1 LRYGSREFNGKF
13 TGCVSSADAGII
25 PHMDAQQPRRNF
37 LAARIQVRLDQL
49 GFTARAASIKA
60 GLKPDAIRN
69 IVRGKSQNPRGDTLR
84 SLAQALDCSVRYLV
98 DDDLIEDT
106 PSDDYLPPNLSPPGY
121 APVPYIAVRAAAGG
135 GRYIEEEVLG
145 PPKYFEEALLRELR
159 AQPRDLRAI
168 EVEGQSMEPP
178 LQNGDQVLVDTR
190 KISVVE
196 PGLFVLFDG
205 DGIVC
210 KWVERAHDSAPRK
223 LRLKSENPRFD
234 SYDVVA
240 ERAQIIGRVI
250 WFARR
255 L

>member
-1 LRYGSREFNGKF
+1 
-13 TGCVSSADAGII
+13 
-25 PHMDAQQPRRNF
+25 MDAQQPRRNI
-37 LAARIQVRLDQL
+37 LAARIQVRLDRL

-84 SLAQALDCSVRYLV
+84 SLARALECSVQYLV
-98 DDDLIEDT
+98 SGDDLTEDT
-106 PSDDYLPPNLSPPGY
+106 PSDDYLPPNLPTLTMSPPGY

-168 EVEGQSMEPP
+168 EVEGQSMEP
-178 LQNGDQVLVDTR
+178 LWQNGDQVLVDTR

-240 ERAQIIGRVI
+240 ERAQIIGRVV

>member
-1 LRYGSREFNGKF
+1 MTLPNTAERRLFAAQS
-13 TGCVSSADAGII
+13 TDA
-25 PHMDAQQPRRNF
+25 HHVA
-37 LAARIQVRLDQL
+37 
-49 GFTARAASIKA
+49 A
-60 GLKPDAIRN
+60 GLRPCTLH
-69 IVRGKSQNPRGDTLR
+69 RG
-84 SLAQALDCSVRYLV
+84 
-98 DDDLIEDT
+98 
-106 PSDDYLPPNLSPPGY
+106 PGS
-121 APVPYIAVRAAAGG
+121 G
-135 GRYIEEEVLG
+135 GRRPVYRRRGSG

-168 EVEGQSMEPP
+168 EVEGQSMEPL

-240 ERAQIIGRVI
+240 ERAQIIGRVV